1 MKDNLPSN
9 IRDPMCFSYMG
20 EIKMAYT
27 EFNDYNAN
35 ESFRVRRVRHEKAPD
50 GVSLIFFVV
59 IDKEKYIINDLV
71 KTWLPNL
78 FYLWEGIG

>member
-1 MKDNLPSN
+1 MKDILPSN
-9 IRDPMCFSYMG
+9 IRDPMCFSYFG

-35 ESFRVRRVRHEKAPD
+35 ESFRVRRVRHELTPD
-50 GVSLIFFVV
+50 GVLLNFFVV

-71 KTWLPNL
+71 KEWLPSQ
-78 FYLWEGIG
+78 FFIHGRG

>member
-27 EFNDYNAN
+27 EMESEEND
-35 ESFRVRRVRHEKAPD
+35 
-50 GVSLIFFVV
+50 
-59 IDKEKYIINDLV
+59 
-71 KTWLPNL
+71 
-78 FYLWEGIG
+78 